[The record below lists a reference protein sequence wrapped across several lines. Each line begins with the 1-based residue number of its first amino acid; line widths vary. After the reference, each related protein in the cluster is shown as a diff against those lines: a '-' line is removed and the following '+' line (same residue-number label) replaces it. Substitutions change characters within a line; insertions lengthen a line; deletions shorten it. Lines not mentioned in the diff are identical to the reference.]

1 MLNSYVKRAIEC
13 RSWTVLGDFD
23 LVQCSN
29 IEYCLQ
35 GDVAYV
41 PQEAWIQNVTL
52 KENIVFGES
61 FEEQTYQDVVEA
73 CALKPDLAVLPAG
86 DQTEI
91 GE

>member
-1 MLNSYVKRAIEC
+1 M
-13 RSWTVLGDFD
+13 
-23 LVQCSN
+23 
-29 IEYCLQ
+29 Q
-35 GDVAYV
+35 GDVGYV

-73 CALKPDLAVLPAG
+73 CALKPDLTMLPAG

-91 GE
+91 GERV